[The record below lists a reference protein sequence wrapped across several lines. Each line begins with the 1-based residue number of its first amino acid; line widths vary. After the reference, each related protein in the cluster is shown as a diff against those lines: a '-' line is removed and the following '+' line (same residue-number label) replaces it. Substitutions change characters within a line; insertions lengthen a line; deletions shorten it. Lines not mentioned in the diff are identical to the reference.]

1 MSEEE
6 LALLSRAVIRRVA
19 VRGEEE
25 RRRYLAW
32 LYDAIGVGV
41 EPPRLT
47 VPLGVLA
54 PELTTVAELFC
65 ASRAGGE
72 RPV

>member
-1 MSEEE
+1 M
-6 LALLSRAVIRRVA
+6 LSRAVIRRVA

-32 LYDAIGVGV
+32 LYDALGIGV

-47 VPLGVLA
+47 MPLGVLL
-54 PELTTVAELFC
+54 PELERLAGVIG
-65 ASRAGGE
+65 SRTRATA
-72 RPV
+72 

>member
-32 LYDAIGVGV
+32 LCDAIGVGV

-54 PELTTVAELFC
+54 PEFARWRDDAT
-65 ASRAGGE
+65 R
-72 RPV
+72 

>member
-1 MSEEE
+1 MTRED
-6 LALLSRAVIRRVA
+6 LAVLARAVIRRVA

-54 PELTTVAELFC
+54 PGLARVAEEI
-65 ASRAGGE
+65 RGGAHSTA
-72 RPV
+72 